1 MKEKWIIEDT
11 AGVSAQL
18 ASKIVHVA
26 SKFESDIILHYKNKE
41 VDVKSILGLMSLAIP
56 EGERVEVVAKGTDAA
71 EVIAELKTIM
81 TRKG

>member
-1 MKEKWIIEDT
+1 MKEKWVIEDT

-26 SKFESDIILHYKNKE
+26 SKFESDILLHYRNKE

-56 EGERVEVVAKGTDAA
+56 DGERLEIVAKGPDAS
-71 EVIAELKTIM
+71 EVIKELKTIM

>member
-1 MKEKWIIEDT
+1 MKEKWVIEDT

-56 EGERVEVVAKGTDAA
+56 EGERVEVVAKGADAA
-71 EVIAELKTIM
+71 EVITELKTIM